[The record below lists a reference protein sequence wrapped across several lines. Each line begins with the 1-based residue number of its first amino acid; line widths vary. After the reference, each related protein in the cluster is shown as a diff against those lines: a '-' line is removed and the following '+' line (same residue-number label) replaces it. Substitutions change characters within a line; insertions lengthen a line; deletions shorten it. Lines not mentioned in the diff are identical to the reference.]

1 MKNLLSILLL
11 VFLSACNK
19 PKVVLIC
26 GDHVCINNSEAEQFF
41 EENLT
46 LEVKLIDKKKFKEV
60 DLVQLNLKSNNDKK
74 VINVLPKKDTKQK
87 LRTLSDKEI
96 KEKKAMIKN
105 RKKFKNQNLKKVKK
119 SKKKLEKPSKKKIKN
134 TNNNIKVVNNLN
146 NDIVDVCLIL
156 NKCDIKE
163 ISQYLIKKGKNK
175 QFPDITNRE

>member
-1 MKNLLSILLL
+1 MNKLLSIFLL

-26 GDHVCINNSEAEQFF
+26 GDHVCVNNSEAEQFF

-46 LEVKLIDKKKFKEV
+46 LEVKLIDKKKFKET

-74 VINVLPKKDTKQK
+74 VINILPKKDTKQK
-87 LRTLSDKEI
+87 LRILSDKEI
-96 KEKKAMIKN
+96 KEKKAIIKN
-105 RKKFKNQNLKKVKK
+105 KKKFKDQNLRKVKK
-119 SKKKLEKPSKKKIKN
+119 SKKKQEKPYKRKIKD

-146 NDIVDVCLIL
+146 NGIADICLIL
-156 NKCDIKE
+156 NKCDINE

>member
-105 RKKFKNQNLKKVKK
+105 RKKFKDQNLKKVKK
-119 SKKKLEKPSKKKIKN
+119 SKKKLEKPRKKKIKN

>member
-11 VFLSACNK
+11 FFLSACNK

-96 KEKKAMIKN
+96 KEKKTIIKN
-105 RKKFKNQNLKKVKK
+105 KKKFKDQNLKKVKK
-119 SKKKLEKPSKKKIKN
+119 SKKKLEKPRKKKIKN

>member
-96 KEKKAMIKN
+96 KEKKAIIKN
-105 RKKFKNQNLKKVKK
+105 RKKFKDQNLKKVKK
-119 SKKKLEKPSKKKIKN
+119 SKKKLEKPRKKKIKN
-134 TNNNIKVVNNLN
+134 TNNNIKVVNNLD

-156 NKCDIKE
+156 NKCDINE

>member
-96 KEKKAMIKN
+96 KEKKAIIKN
-105 RKKFKNQNLKKVKK
+105 RKKFKDQNLKKVKK
-119 SKKKLEKPSKKKIKN
+119 SKKKLEKPRKK
-134 TNNNIKVVNNLN
+134 
-146 NDIVDVCLIL
+146 
-156 NKCDIKE
+156 
-163 ISQYLIKKGKNK
+163 
-175 QFPDITNRE
+175 